1 MLTVVLSWL
10 GGSVIWLVPLIIV
23 QVAQWAMRSDVPRGQ
38 GTLRLWAGAVLAY
51 AASASL
57 ESLVTS
63 GIAAWPHG
71 GIPGRGLAGLL
82 VETIGH
88 PLSISVSLIALIG
101 ALPLYIKG
109 IRTRLSAVLGTD
121 ASVKSSSTRSS
132 RTSGPSASTSRPGLS
147 LPTGRGRSDGRR
159 LGAGASNASSASAYA
174 RKPVVLAKPGMAAPY
189 QKENPGRATAVPSKS
204 PLAKPYSPSPSP
216 R

>member
-121 ASVKSSSTRSS
+121 ASVKSSSTRSFAA
-132 RTSGPSASTSRPGLS
+132 RIVATDGARAQRRPAF
-147 LPTGRGRSDGRR
+147 GRR
-159 LGAGASNASSASAYA
+159 CVKCLKCFGLRTQAGCF
-174 RKPVVLAKPGMAAPY
+174 G
-189 QKENPGRATAVPSKS
+189 
-204 PLAKPYSPSPSP
+204 
-216 R
+216 